1 MATTNTSLL
10 RNEFKTYLAQ
20 NLVDKFGV
28 DSSDR
33 LFVYTAGVTLSSDE
47 TTALNTNSDLQSR
60 LSLRKATGFRLVDD
74 VAAYLMIT
82 KNAWETNTKY
92 DEYDDKVD
100 LSTKTFY
107 VTNSEGHVYKC
118 LSNGQGS
125 NSIDEPTGVSFE
137 PIKLRNDYIWKYMFT
152 IPADAKEFETP
163 TEVPALEIPIY
174 PNRSSVYGDER
185 ELQYDSQ
192 KAAKNG
198 AIETVIIDSAG
209 SAYVNAIRA
218 EEGQNARANST
229 GEYPT
234 STQVRLAAVASS
246 TDDAYN
252 NYAIRIVAGTGVGQ
266 IRTITDYNGAQR
278 LATIST
284 AWTIVPD
291 TTSTY
296 EIAPAVTFSGDGAGA
311 AGFAR
316 MNSNLT
322 LDEIIMSN
330 TGSGY
335 SEASIALGGSVSTAP
350 VVRPVIGPI
359 GGHGSAVP
367 YELLASKVLVV
378 ARVERDDDAFPG
390 DNDIRMYGFVL
401 NPEIG
406 TGYTD
411 AGKIA
416 GKEGTS
422 KTVVDIEANV
432 SDRALLRTNDFPVGT
447 YLFANDPPAAGR
459 VTRFTLQPSGQKAE
473 LEVENL
479 VGDLPIGTIVRGLTG
494 TATASTS
501 GWQIDGSFAKV
512 VQTLKRD
519 YGTQQKSYRASTLI
533 EAVRADGAN
542 LSAGLFVKD
551 ANVTGASGGG
561 AVLIE
566 AEISGVG
573 SSGGKTATFFVN
585 DIKQGGNTLN
595 EYGFTATETLQV
607 RTSGGNVD
615 FTIAGVTGPEIKV
628 PSGKVLYIR
637 SIDPIARNDEQYEN
651 YQLEIDF

>member
-1 MATTNTSLL
+1 MATTNTSIL
-10 RNEFKTYLAQ
+10 RSEFKTYLAQ
-20 NLVDKFGV
+20 NLVDKFKV
-28 DSSDR
+28 DSDDR

-47 TTALNTNSDLQSR
+47 TTTLNTSSDLQAR
-60 LSLRKATGFRLVDD
+60 LSLRKATGFRLIDNVS
-74 VAAYLMIT
+74 AYLMIT
-82 KNAWETNTKY
+82 KNAWVNNTKY
-92 DEYDDKVD
+92 DEYDDTVD

-107 VTNSEGHVYKC
+107 VTNTEGNVYKC

-125 NSIDEPTGVSFE
+125 NSIDEPTGISFE

-152 IPADAKEFETP
+152 IPAAAKEFATS
-163 TEVPALEIPIY
+163 TEIPVLEIPIY
-174 PNRSSVYGDER
+174 PNRSNVYGDER
-185 ELQYDSQ
+185 ELQYDAQ
-192 KAAKNG
+192 KAAKDG
-198 AIETVIIDSAG
+198 AIESVIVVSAG
-209 SAYVNAIRA
+209 SAYANAVRAEKGQNIRA
-218 EEGQNARANST
+218 LST
-229 GEYPT
+229 GQYPAT
-234 STQVRLAAVASS
+234 TQVRLAAVASS

-278 LATIST
+278 LATISV
-284 AWTIVPD
+284 AWTITPD
-291 TTSTY
+291 TTSVY
-296 EIAPAVTFSGDGAGA
+296 EIAPSVTFSGDGAGA

-322 LDEIIMSN
+322 LDEIVMSD

-359 GGHGSAVP
+359 GGHSSAIP

-378 ARVERDDDAFPG
+378 ARVERDGDAFPG

-406 TGYTD
+406 SGHLS
-411 AGKIA
+411 AGTVA
-416 GKEGTS
+416 GAEGT
-422 KTVVDIEANV
+422 KTTLVDIEANIA
-432 SDRALLRTNDFPVGT
+432 DRALLRTNDFPVGT
-447 YLFANDPPAAGR
+447 YVFANDPPAAGR
-459 VTRFTLQPSGQKAE
+459 VTRFTLEPSGQKAE
-473 LEVENL
+473 LQVENL
-479 VGDLPIGTIVRGLTG
+479 SGNLPVGTIIRGLTG

-512 VQTLKRD
+512 VQTLESE

-542 LSAGLFVKD
+542 LAAGLFVKD

-566 AEISGVG
+566 AEVSGSG
-573 SSGGKTATFFVN
+573 FSGGKTATFFVN

-595 EYGFTATETLQV
+595 EYGFTASETLQV

-637 SIDPIARNDEQYEN
+637 SIDPLARNDEQYEN